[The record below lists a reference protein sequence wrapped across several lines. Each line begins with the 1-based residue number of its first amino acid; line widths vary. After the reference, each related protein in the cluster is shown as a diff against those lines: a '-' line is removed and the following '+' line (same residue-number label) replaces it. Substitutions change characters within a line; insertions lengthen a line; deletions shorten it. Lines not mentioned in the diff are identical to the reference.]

1 MEQQDNQDKANFD
14 RPGYVIWGARNI
26 AEYMKVSPGTISR
39 WRKRFRGRTD
49 ILLCF
54 PAVNM
59 PTGTGR
65 GWELMTHTGLI
76 LDWMQ
81 RWSEIDGKALR
92 QKPTWRR
99 RRKAQTLGE
108 TPNMSPAAGKERP
121 TLREELDQLT
131 PAEREWIIKNELTPA
146 QREELGGKV
155 AETPGTPNR
164 SQHPGPIDPKRCSCG
179 TPELCTAH

>member
-1 MEQQDNQDKANFD
+1 MKQDDQDNENFD
-14 RPGYVIWGARNI
+14 RPGHVIWGARNI

-39 WRKRFRGRTD
+39 WRRRFRGRTD

-65 GWELMTHTGLI
+65 GWELMTHTDLI
-76 LDWMQ
+76 LAWMQ

-99 RRKAQTLGE
+99 RRRAQSLGE
-108 TPNMSPAAGKERP
+108 TAKVPSPAGRGRP
-121 TLREELDQLT
+121 SLREELAQLSD
-131 PAEREWIIKNELTPA
+131 PEREWIIKNELTPA
-146 QREELGGKV
+146 QREELGFKV
-155 AETPGTPNR
+155 VERPTR
-164 SQHPGPIDPKRCSCG
+164 SQLPPIPAPVKRCSCG
-179 TPELCTAH
+179 TQTPCIADH